1 MIVMPAF
8 LKQTIACLLLL
19 LLLPSPIQAAT
30 TEDIT
35 INVVSET
42 TVDDIEQFG
51 EDVSP
56 PKDGYSY
63 LPLYYKQDS
72 VSLIERYKLIDQ
84 LSVTNQSSGNVTVQ
98 YSQMTL
104 VPVKWQVG
112 SVMKRSAFQ
121 KPLLKQISDAL
132 EQTAKDTIVTN
143 LDQAYPLDP
152 EILLPDEDI
161 SIAVYQ
167 QAAVSSGT
175 LYWKKYTPSG
185 SLVGIYSQPS
195 GLQAAPIDA
204 ITIDIVK

>member
-1 MIVMPAF
+1 
-8 LKQTIACLLLL
+8 
-19 LLLPSPIQAAT
+19 
-30 TEDIT
+30 
-35 INVVSET
+35 
-42 TVDDIEQFG
+42 
-51 EDVSP
+51 
-56 PKDGYSY
+56 
-63 LPLYYKQDS
+63 
-72 VSLIERYKLIDQ
+72 
-84 LSVTNQSSGNVTVQ
+84 
-98 YSQMTL
+98 MTL

-152 EILLPDEDI
+152 EILLPDADI